1 MTEWGA
7 VMKTLLKSVQRCL
20 PGVLA
25 GMMMLAGA
33 GTLRSQEKE
42 NVWISNVVGETIA
55 ENITA
60 AQAKDRAKANA
71 YAEALRQLGIEVNAT
86 QFMVQSEAF
95 NSSTQQRRANDAFLN
110 VVRTGT
116 QGFVTEVRNVR
127 WQTENIETD
136 PVRPPILRYRVTLDA
151 RVTRPKGKKDQS
163 FFIDLKI
170 NQRSFKE
177 GEKVVLQLTP
187 SKECYLYVFNVA
199 SDSVRMLFPHEYA
212 AENHVGAQEIITFPP
227 SLMAWRAYLPEGW
240 ESSEEL
246 VMVIASKEKREFHSG
261 GVVDREGYLSTRE
274 AALMEL
280 MEWIGGIPAGEVA
293 EAVERLEI
301 VRK

>member
-1 MTEWGA
+1 
-7 VMKTLLKSVQRCL
+7 MKTLPKAVQRHL
-20 PGVLA
+20 PRFLASMMVLA
-25 GMMMLAGA
+25 GT
-33 GTLRSQEKE
+33 GTIWSQENE
-42 NVWISNVVGETIA
+42 NVWISNVTGETIA
-55 ENITA
+55 ENITP

-71 YAEALRQLGIEVNAT
+71 YAEALRQLGIEINAT
-86 QFMVQSEAF
+86 QFMVQSEAY

-136 PVRPPILRYRVTLDA
+136 PIRPPIIRYRVTLDA
-151 RVTRPKGKKDQS
+151 RVTRPKGQKDQS
-163 FFIDLKI
+163 FYVGLKI
-170 NQRSFKE
+170 NQRTFKE
-177 GEKVVLQLTP
+177 GEKVVLQITP

-199 SDSVRMLFPHEYA
+199 SDSVRLLFPHEYA
-212 AENHVGAQEIITFPP
+212 SENHVGAQETLTFPP
-227 SLMAWRAYLPEGW
+227 SLMAWRTYLPEGW

-246 VMVIASKEKREFHSG
+246 VMVIASKEKREFRGG

-280 MEWIGGIPAGEVA
+280 MEWIAGMPTGEVA